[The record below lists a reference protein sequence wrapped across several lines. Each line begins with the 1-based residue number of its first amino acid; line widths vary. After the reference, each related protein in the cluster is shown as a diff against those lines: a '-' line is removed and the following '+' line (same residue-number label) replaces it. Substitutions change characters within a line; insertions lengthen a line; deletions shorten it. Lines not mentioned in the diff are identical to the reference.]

1 MLFGYNAVEIL
12 CEGKAMSYKPGTFE
26 YIEAKIRSDAKGTE
40 YGFDFE
46 RLCKFYLE
54 TAPLFKN
61 NLKKVWLWKE

>member
-54 TAPLFKN
+54 TAPY
-61 NLKKVWLWKE
+61 LKIT